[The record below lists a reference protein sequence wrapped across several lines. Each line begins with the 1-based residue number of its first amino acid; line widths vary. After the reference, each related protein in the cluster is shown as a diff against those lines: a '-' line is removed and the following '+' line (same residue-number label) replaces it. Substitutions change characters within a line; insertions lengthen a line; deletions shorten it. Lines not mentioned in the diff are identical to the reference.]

1 MNREEMEEMAGIVS
15 ETLKGTVEET
25 VKEAVKAEAVA
36 IKEEVLGSVDK
47 KIAAKEES
55 PAVISKSEKDF
66 EAGDVKDALEGVDL
80 MAKFIR
86 GVFTK
91 DEAMVKEAQ
100 GASTKAMGELTGA
113 NGGFLVPEELIAEI
127 WRIQE
132 LQGLARAQ
140 ARIVNMSR
148 ETMNINRIGSNVTSY
163 WAGHTI
169 AMTESSPTIEQI
181 TLVAESLT
189 GMSMFENELLADE
202 DGNIVSEVTQLFA
215 EVMAT
220 EEDDEMFNG
229 TGAPFIGIL
238 NDADVTVVD
247 MTTADNTF
255 EELIPADLRKLVY
268 SISSKALKNAAWYMS
283 PYAWHVVQTLLQDS
297 KFLST
302 FANPMMSKGAW
313 KPEQITDSAG
323 TIWGYPVFLTDALPG
338 SADTAASTKWIVFG
352 NMQYFVVGE
361 RSGMEAKVSTE
372 GYVGTT
378 SLFETNQSAIRL
390 VKRVAMSVGIPEAF
404 AILKTAAAT

>member
-1 MNREEMEEMAGIVS
+1 MTTEEMEQMAGIVS
-15 ETLKGTVEET
+15 DTLKGTVKES
-25 VKEAVKAEAVA
+25 VKEAVEAESKA
-36 IKEEVLGSVDK
+36 IKEEVLTSVDEK
-47 KIAAKEES
+47 MAVKEED

-86 GVFTK
+86 GVVK
-91 DEAMVKEAQ
+91 DDEASIKEAQ

-127 WRIQE
+127 WRIQG
-132 LQGLARAQ
+132 LQGIARAQ
-140 ARIVNMSR
+140 ARIINMSR
-148 ETMNINRIGSNVTSY
+148 ETLSVNRIGSNVTSY

-181 TLVAESLT
+181 TLIAESLT
-189 GMSMFENELLADE
+189 GMTMFENELLADE
-202 DGNIVSEVTQLFA
+202 DANLVSEVTQLFA

-220 EEDDEMFNG
+220 EEDTQLFTG
-229 TGAPFIGIL
+229 TGAPFVGIF
-238 NDADVTVVD
+238 NDADVTVIT

-255 EELIPADLRKLVY
+255 EELIPNDLRKLLY
-268 SISSKALKNAAWYMS
+268 SISSKALKNAAFYMS
-283 PYAWHVVQTLLQDS
+283 PYAWHVIQTLTQDS
-297 KFLST
+297 KYLTT
-302 FANPMMSKGAW
+302 FATPVFSQGAW
-313 KPEQITDSAG
+313 KPEQVTDSAG
-323 TIWGYPVFLTDALPG
+323 SIWGYPVFLTDVLPG

-352 NMQYFVVGE
+352 NMKYFLMGE

-372 GYVGTT
+372 GYVGST

-390 VKRVAMSVGIPEAF
+390 VKRLAMGVGIPEAF
-404 AILKTAAAT
+404 AVLRTAAAT